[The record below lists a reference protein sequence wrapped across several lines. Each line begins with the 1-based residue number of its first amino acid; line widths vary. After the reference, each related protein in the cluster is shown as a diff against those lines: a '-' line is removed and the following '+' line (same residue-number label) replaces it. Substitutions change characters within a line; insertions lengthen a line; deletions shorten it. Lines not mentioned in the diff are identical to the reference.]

1 MCRWARR
8 SCSISTAPRRT
19 DFGSPRIPAERS
31 RAPTASTPS
40 GAPAP
45 RRRGSPAECRA
56 AAAPGSSCPRA
67 PWRGSMRRLSPDEAK
82 LWARVVESV
91 RPLDGV
97 ALPGIPAA
105 ARTQEAPVQ
114 PDPGLRR
121 GAAPPPPTPPP
132 RKTPG
137 ETLDG
142 SWDRRLGRGLVSPD
156 AVLDLHGHNLA
167 TAYDLLDR
175 RLEEAIRSGARL
187 LLLVTGEPPGPE
199 RPTKRGAIRAAV
211 GDWLH
216 ASRHAGDIAAV
227 RNAHPRHGG
236 TGALYIVLRRQ
247 RG

>member
-1 MCRWARR
+1 
-8 SCSISTAPRRT
+8 
-19 DFGSPRIPAERS
+19 
-31 RAPTASTPS
+31 
-40 GAPAP
+40 
-45 RRRGSPAECRA
+45 
-56 AAAPGSSCPRA
+56 
-67 PWRGSMRRLSPDEAK
+67 

-97 ALPGIPAA
+97 ALPGIPAEA
-105 ARTQEAPVQ
+105 GTQEAPVQ
-114 PDPGLRR
+114 LDPGLRR

-175 RLEEAIRSGARL
+175 RLEAAIRSGARL
-187 LLLVTGEPPGPE
+187 LLLVTGKPPGPE
-199 RPTKRGAIRAAV
+199 RPMKRGAIRAAV